1 MEKVKVALSG
11 GAAMTTDTDAKGNY
25 RFTGLSN
32 GNYII
37 TPTASRTLFE
47 PESRNVTIK
56 NRDLVGVNFAVRPVA
71 KGDINYDGVID
82 LRDLI
87 LTLQVMSELQPSEP
101 IYKDADV
108 NGNRTIGLEE
118 AIFILQEVS
127 GPR

>member
-1 MEKVKVALSG
+1 MS
-11 GAAMTTDTDAKGNY
+11 TDTDAKGNY

-32 GNYII
+32 GSYTI
-37 TPTASRTLFE
+37 TPTAPRTLFE
-47 PESRNVTIK
+47 PESRNVTVK
-56 NRDLVGVNFAVRPVA
+56 NRDLAGADFALRPVD
-71 KGDINYDGVID
+71 KGDLNYDGVID